1 MKAIIFAAGKGTR
14 LGKITQDIPKA
25 LVDING
31 KTALRIAVEKC
42 SEFGFN
48 DVIINVHHFPDKV
61 EEEIRKLQKIGY
73 RLSVSDERDKLL
85 ETGGGLFK
93 ARGFFDKEPFLVY
106 NVDIITDLDLSALYN
121 YHLEKNGIATLAV
134 RHRKGN
140 RFFLVDDSGIVRGWR
155 NIATGEEILTS
166 SFSVNLSE
174 IAFSGIHI
182 IDPEIFK
189 YMKEGIYSMTTLY
202 LDIAS
207 RHNINTYLDDSGYWG
222 DIGTPE
228 NLEYCRKISQL
239 PKSSGK
245 QS

>member
-1 MKAIIFAAGKGTR
+1 MKAFVFAAGKGTR
-14 LGKITQDIPKA
+14 LGKITQNIPKA

-31 KTALRIAVEKC
+31 KSALRLAVEKC
-42 SEFGFN
+42 SEYGFN

-61 EEEIRKLQKIGY
+61 EEEIQKLRKSGY
-73 RLSVSDERDKLL
+73 SLSVSDERNSLL

-134 RHRKGN
+134 RHRQGN
-140 RFFLVDDSGIVRGWR
+140 RFFLIDESGIIRGWR

-166 SFSVNLSE
+166 SFPGNLSE

-182 IDPEIFK
+182 INPDIFK
-189 YMKEGIYSMTTLY
+189 YMKDGVYSLTTLY
-202 LDIAS
+202 LDIAR
-207 RHNINTYLDDSGYWG
+207 RHNIFTFLDDSGYWG

-228 NLEYCRKISQL
+228 NLEYCRRISQL
-239 PKSSGK
+239 PESPGKKS
-245 QS
+245 

>member
-31 KTALRIAVEKC
+31 KSALRIAVEKC
-42 SEFGFN
+42 SEHGFN
-48 DVIINVHHFPDKV
+48 DIIINVHHFPDKV
-61 EEEIRKLQKIGY
+61 MEEIRKLQKIGY
-73 RLSVSDERDKLL
+73 NLSVSDESERLL

-93 ARGFFDKEPFLVY
+93 ARIFFNKEPFLVY

-140 RFFLVDDSGIVRGWR
+140 RFFLIDNSGILRGWR
-155 NIATGEEILTS
+155 NIATGEEIMAS
-166 SFSVNLSE
+166 SFQGNLSE

-182 IDPEIFK
+182 IDPLIFK
-189 YMKEGIYSMTTLY
+189 YMQEGAYSLTTFYLEIAPRCNIYTF
-202 LDIAS
+202 
-207 RHNINTYLDDSGYWG
+207 LDDSGYWG

-239 PKSSGK
+239 PESPGKKS
-245 QS
+245 